1 MDEKETKMKQNV
13 SEAGV
18 YVSNMVP
25 STIFFEA
32 RFEVLR
38 NNYEIVRQAQ
48 DSFSEQLRD
57 LKRDID
63 SRFNQTHVNMSERFI
78 AVDKRFE
85 QVDMRFEQVDKR
97 FEQVDKRFDQVDK
110 RFEQVDKRFEQID
123 MRLLQIITSI
133 EKLGDK
139 IDLKDERQRKF
150 TLKMFSI
157 AMSFT
162 GLSILGILIK
172 VLNII

>member
-97 FEQVDKRFDQVDK
+97 FEQ
-110 RFEQVDKRFEQID
+110 ID